1 MSGSGAPDAR
11 PLAGRTVV
19 VTRAR
24 AQAGD
29 FIAALE
35 EMGAEVVAVPLIRIL
50 PAADQGPLRDA
61 ARCAATF
68 DWIVFTSANGVDR
81 FFAALAE
88 DGRDARALAAAR
100 IAAIGPATAAE
111 LAKHAVVPDLIPG
124 EHVGEAAAEALV
136 AAGVAGKR
144 ILLPRAEVAGAV
156 LPDAL
161 RARGADVVEAAA
173 YRTLPDGEG
182 AAELRRRLEAG
193 EIDWVTF
200 TSSSTARYFAELV
213 GTEVGRARVASI
225 GPVTSRM
232 AREMGMRVDV
242 EAAEYTIPGLL
253 AALRAFHT
261 EAAR

>member
-1 MSGSGAPDAR
+1 MSGASDAR
-11 PLAGRTVV
+11 PLAGRTIV

-35 EMGAEVVAVPLIRIL
+35 EMGAEVVPLPLIRIA
-50 PAADQGPLRDA
+50 PAGDPEPLREA
-61 ARCAATF
+61 ARCAGTF

-88 DGRDARALAAAR
+88 DGCDAGAFAAAR

-111 LAKHAVVPDLIPG
+111 LAKHAIVPDLVPG
-124 EHVGEAAAEALV
+124 EHVGEAAAEAL
-136 AAGVAGKR
+136 AAEGVAEKR
-144 ILLPRAEVAGAV
+144 ILLPRAEVARSV

-161 RARGADVVEAAA
+161 RARGAEVVEVAA
-173 YRTLPDGEG
+173 YRTVPDGEG
-182 AAELRRRLEAG
+182 AAEVRHRLDAG

-200 TSSSTARYFAELV
+200 TSGSTVRYFAELV
-213 GTEVGRARVASI
+213 GADLGGARVASI

-261 EAAR
+261 EAER